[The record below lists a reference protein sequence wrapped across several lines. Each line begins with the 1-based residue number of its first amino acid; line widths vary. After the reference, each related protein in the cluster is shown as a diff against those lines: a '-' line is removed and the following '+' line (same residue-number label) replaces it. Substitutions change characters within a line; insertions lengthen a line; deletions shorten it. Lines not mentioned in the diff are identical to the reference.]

1 MEKFQ
6 KFPFLRS
13 FTQATSSRMFFGQR
27 GRGGR
32 KRAGTKQQQPGGMKK
47 ICKNGKT
54 RPQNLDE

>member
-6 KFPFLRS
+6 KFPFCGG
-13 FTQATSSRMFFGQR
+13 SRKQRRAGCFFGQK

-47 ICKNGKT
+47 ICKNGKN